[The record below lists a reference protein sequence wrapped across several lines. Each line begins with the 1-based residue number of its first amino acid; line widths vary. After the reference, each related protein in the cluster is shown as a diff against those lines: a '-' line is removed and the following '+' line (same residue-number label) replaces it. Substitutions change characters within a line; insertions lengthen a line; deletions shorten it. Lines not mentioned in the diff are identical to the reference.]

1 MAAAARG
8 KQLYGTKS
16 KEDGQNEDGKPRDP
30 CPPKHGPNPPVPL
43 HCAEDEE
50 KMGTNNYMEY
60 WHCIHCG
67 QRARSKRLLA
77 KSRMW
82 YVQEF
87 TVCSKF
93 GTAEAPRSDSPPPTK
108 TYTANSPDPSGATGS
123 ASMSN
128 QPSVVNIT
136 NVTAEGLQPGRQM
149 REALT
154 FMQRSIEEFTERM
167 ENHNT
172 ELQMMTGIL
181 EDVQKV
187 VEITQL
193 ETTELRQTQNHLVGE
208 MQNIK
213 NALSHM
219 HQVMLTLVT
228 AMNLPVPPGGQ

>member
-1 MAAAARG
+1 MAGAARG
-8 KQLYGTKS
+8 KKLYGTKS
-16 KEDGQNEDGKPRDP
+16 RKDDEDEDYRPRDP
-30 CPPKHGPNPPVPL
+30 CPPKHGPDPPVPL
-43 HCAEDEE
+43 HCTEDEE
-50 KMGTNNYMEY
+50 KMGTNTYMEY

-67 QRARSKRLLA
+67 QRTRSKRLLA
-77 KSRMW
+77 KARMW

-93 GTAEAPRSDSPPPTK
+93 GATGTPKTRIPTDS
-108 TYTANSPDPSGATGS
+108 SPDLPGAA
-123 ASMSN
+123 ASTSTSS
-128 QPSVVNIT
+128 QPHVVNIT
-136 NVTAEGLQPGRQM
+136 NVTTENPQPGKQM

-154 FMQRSIEEFTERM
+154 SMQKSLDEFTERM
-167 ENHNT
+167 ENHNI

-181 EDVQKV
+181 EDLQKV
-187 VEITQL
+187 TESAHQEIA
-193 ETTELRQTQNHLVGE
+193 EVRQTQNHLVGE